1 MIVEQL
7 QGLAH
12 PLKKLKLLPGN
23 PRKGDVEAVKRSY
36 ERFGQRKPIVALPDG
51 TVIAGNH
58 QFLAAKA
65 LGWDEMAV
73 VFVDDDDQT
82 AKAFALADN
91 RTSDLGTYDSEAL
104 AELLAD
110 VAIDPE
116 LLMATGYTQ
125 ADLDAL
131 LGEIEEL
138 PPVIGDPDDVPE
150 SAPAKTI
157 KGDVWLLGPHRL
169 MCGDSTVPTDVERLM
184 NGKKVV
190 LLHAD
195 PPYGMGKQKDGVLND
210 NLYRDKLDAFQ
221 MSWWATYRPFLE
233 DNASAY
239 IWGNPEDLW
248 RLWYVGGLKDSEELQ
263 FSNEITWDKSSAIGM
278 RSELQLTFP
287 VGSERCLVFRL
298 GQQYVGNINTADF
311 PEHWEPL
318 RSYLHNEAE
327 KVGIKPKTI
336 KELCGVA
343 MYSHWFSK
351 SQFHLIPE
359 QHYLK
364 LQQAFPSAFAKDWEE
379 LQSEWKRVR
388 GSGRVVINGML
399 EGMRSYFD
407 NTHDNMTD
415 VWTFSRV
422 HGEERHGHATPK
434 PVDMI
439 ARAIKSSA
447 PKGTVFVEPFAGSG
461 STLMAAHQS
470 KRICYTMEL
479 DERYCDIVCKRWEQA
494 TGITPIHEATKRD
507 HSFLD

>member
-184 NGKKVV
+184 NGEKADMVWT
-190 LLHAD
+190 D
-195 PPYGMGKQKDGVLND
+195 PPYGVGYESLGRRMSIKAGNTKKKQHRAIANDDLRAMDLGYLLQGAFSNLVANTIPGSSWFVAGPQGGQEHVAFTQVLIDLGV
-210 NLYRDKLDAFQ
+210 YRQ
-221 MSWWATYRPFLE
+221 VI
-233 DNASAY
+233 
-239 IWGNPEDLW
+239 IW
-248 RLWYVGGLKDSEELQ
+248 VKDSLVLSRSDYHYRHEPLFYGWTPGAAHREPPDRKGDTVWE
-263 FSNEITWDKSSAIGM
+263 FPRPKRSAEHPTM
-278 RSELQLTFP
+278 KP
-287 VGSERCLVFRL
+287 VVLVERCIERHTSK
-298 GQQYVGNINTADF
+298 GQ
-311 PEHWEPL
+311 
-318 RSYLHNEAE
+318 
-327 KVGIKPKTI
+327 KVIDLFG
-336 KELCGVA
+336 
-343 MYSHWFSK
+343 
-351 SQFHLIPE
+351 
-359 QHYLK
+359 
-364 LQQAFPSAFAKDWEE
+364 
-379 LQSEWKRVR
+379 
-388 GSGRVVINGML
+388 GSG
-399 EGMRSYFD
+399 
-407 NTHDNMTD
+407 TT
-415 VWTFSRV
+415 
-422 HGEERHGHATPK
+422 
-434 PVDMI
+434 MI
-439 ARAIKSSA
+439 A
-447 PKGTVFVEPFAGSG
+447 
-461 STLMAAHQS
+461 AHGLG
-470 KRICYTMEL
+470 RIAYLMEL
-479 DERYCDIVCKRWEQA
+479 DEQYCDVICKRWEQA